1 MKIIFLFVK
10 PFSFLFKLGDF
21 VFHSRN
27 WREISITLYPRAVL
41 LFTDRQG
48 IRLKVFTWHFSLNFQ
63 DALLGE
69 EIRTDHLDPDHIR
82 VTHLIEDSVG
92 GQWKVE
98 SGYFLKSRK
107 RSTKVEKVPAWI
119 FSELT
124 EGAKP
129 FSANLG
135 SPPREIIENIIQLRH
150 ALDEEMELKK

>member
-1 MKIIFLFVK
+1 MKIIFLFTK
-10 PFSFLFKLGDF
+10 PFGFLFKLGNF
-21 VFHSRN
+21 VSHSRN
-27 WREISITLYPRAVL
+27 WGVNPIALYPRAVL
-41 LFTDRQG
+41 LFIDRQE
-48 IRLKVFTWHFSLNFQ
+48 IRLKVFTWHFSLNFK

-119 FSELT
+119 FTELT
-124 EGAKP
+124 ENATP
-129 FSANLG
+129 FSANLKS
-135 SPPREIIENIIQLRH
+135 SPRAVIEDIIQLRN
-150 ALDEEMELKK
+150 ALDEELGPKK